1 MAKNYEVK
9 AKVDMSQHDAALKRS
24 SFEIY
29 KYEKNI
35 KAAQGEL
42 NRFSGAVNGTVG
54 GLGNLASA
62 LGRGDFMGFANGLKN
77 VIPSMT
83 SLQGGLGGVGGALS
97 SLVNPATLAA
107 AGIAAVGAVM
117 VESVKKVS
125 EFETH
130 LDSLQS
136 LTGLNDAGM
145 KAVSDAAIEMSK
157 NFPASASAIVDSM
170 KLIGSQAPELLKD
183 KDALIQ
189 VTEAANTLA
198 GAAQIEVVDAAKAI
212 TTTMNQMGVSGAQ
225 AKDIINVL
233 AAASQQGSADVA
245 YLNTAFE
252 KAGTAAASAGMNY
265 TQLAAM
271 VESVAPKFSSADVA
285 GSQLASTMLKLSTQA
300 NDNFKPAVVGMQQA
314 LDNLA
319 KAQLNDA
326 ELKKLV
332 GESNITMVK
341 TLIQTKDQFAAYSQ
355 SLAGTNTAQEQFATN
370 TDNLEGAIQKL
381 KNTWDAFL
389 LTLGQSGI
397 IQGIIASIQQIIKF
411 VGDLCNEITDT
422 VKVFDLL
429 GTDGTKSVNLLGL
442 QLKAVGVI
450 IHGIMEVV
458 RVVIAVVID
467 QFNKCANWIADKWAW
482 VKSCLNG
489 NGMFSGVL
497 EKVYDL
503 VKKFVDYIN
512 QMRKAWN
519 DLKRD
524 LGLGGSSGGG
534 SGKPAPPKGGK
545 AFSDMTDEEKRA
557 AGYRLVR
564 KGKNK
569 QTGKYEEV
577 WTNEPK
583 APKLTGGG
591 GGGKGK
597 GNRGG
602 GGKNTPKATTHTPQ
616 FEADSIAAYE
626 SNIREWN
633 EQLKKQNLT
642 LEEQAQIMEKIVF
655 AQMELDKLRRQQE
668 SLQAEIEVSDK
679 FGADIVEKYKKATG
693 NLSLDP
699 DFFKGVTTRRE
710 AEQRIQE
717 FLNSTKA
724 KLPVELNI
732 KAPKKLDT
740 SNVGKHLKK
749 NKLEFDGL
757 GEGMKAIQ
765 TLSGAFQTLGGAIG
779 DTTGQMLEFV
789 ATTMS
794 GIAEMI
800 PAIVSLIGAKQGEA
814 TASGVAS
821 AASLPFPANLGA
833 IATIIS
839 VVTSIFASLA
849 SFAEGGIVQSNRRLG
864 DYSLARVNGG
874 EMILNGAAQAN
885 LWKAIKTNRLG
896 GEDGTTLVASDVKI
910 KGSDLYL
917 ALSNYG
923 KLKGKSGRKMTF

>member
-9 AKVDMSQHDAALKRS
+9 AKVDMSQHDASLKRS

-35 KAAQGEL
+35 KNAKNEL

-54 GLGNLASA
+54 GLGQLASA
-62 LGRGDFMGFANGLKN
+62 LGRGDFMGFANGLKG
-77 VIPSMT
+77 VIPSLT
-83 SLQGGLGGVGGALS
+83 SLQGGLGGVGGALT
-97 SLVNPATLAA
+97 SLINPATLAA
-107 AGIAAVGAVM
+107 AGIAAVGAV
-117 VESVKKVS
+117 VVTAISKVS

-136 LTGLNDAGM
+136 LTGLDDTGM

-225 AKDIINVL
+225 AGDIINVL

-271 VESVAPKFSSADVA
+271 VESIAPKFSSADVA

-300 NDNFKPAVVGMQQA
+300 NDKFKPAVVGMQQA

-319 KAQLNDA
+319 SAQLNDA

-341 TLIQTKDQFAAYSQ
+341 SLIAAKDQFAAYSQ

-370 TDNLEGAIQKL
+370 TDNLQGAIQKL

-397 IQGIIASIQQIIKF
+397 IQGIIASIQQVIKF
-411 VGDLCNEITDT
+411 IGDLCNEITET

-429 GTDGTKSVNLLGL
+429 GTDGGKSVNMLGV
-442 QLKAVGVI
+442 QLKVLGDI

-458 RVVIAVVID
+458 RVVIAVIID
-467 QFNKCANWIADKWAW
+467 QFNKCAQWMADKWNW
-482 VKSCLNG
+482 LKSSLNG
-489 NGMFSGVL
+489 NGMFSGVI
-497 EKVYDL
+497 EKVYDF
-503 VKKFVDYIN
+503 VRKFVDYIN
-512 QMRKAWN
+512 QIRKAWN
-519 DLKRD
+519 DMKRD
-524 LGLGGSSGGG
+524 LGLGGSSSSNG
-534 SGKPAPPKGGK
+534 STVSKPNGGK
-545 AFSDMTDEEKRA
+545 SFSDMTDEEKRA

-569 QTGKYEEV
+569 EGKYEEV
-577 WTNEPK
+577 WSNEPEV
-583 APKLTGGG
+583 PSTPSGG
-591 GGGKGK
+591 GGGKHK
-597 GNRGG
+597 S
-602 GGKNTPKATTHTPQ
+602 GGKSTPRSSAHTAK

-626 SNIREWN
+626 SNINQWN
-633 EQLKKQNLT
+633 EQLKNQNLT
-642 LEEQAQIMEKIVF
+642 LDEQAQILQKIIT
-655 AQMELDKLRRQQE
+655 AEEELQRLRSEQA
-668 SLQAEIEVSDK
+668 SKKAEIEVGYK
-679 FGADIVEKYKKATG
+679 FGEDIVEQYKKVTG

-699 DFFKGVTTRRE
+699 EFFKDVKTRRE
-710 AEQRIQE
+710 AEERLQKFMDSLKPHIG
-717 FLNSTKA
+717 
-724 KLPVELNI
+724 VELEIKQPKNI
-732 KAPKKLDT
+732 KVPTVNLKPKIDKKEMSQGLKDGIATLDSFGEAIGQLGSMAEDSALSAAGIIAQAIANMWLGYAQATAQAGKL
-740 SNVGKHLKK
+740 GPWGWAA
-749 NKLEFDGL
+749 FAAAGL
-757 GEGMKAIQ
+757 AQ
-765 TLSGAFQTLGGAIG
+765 TLA
-779 DTTGQMLEFV
+779 V
-789 ATTMS
+789 
-794 GIAEMI
+794 
-800 PAIVSLIGAKQGEA
+800 
-814 TASGVAS
+814 
-821 AASLPFPANLGA
+821 
-833 IATIIS
+833 IS
-839 VVTSIFASLA
+839 QIHSNSY
-849 SFAEGGIVQSNRRLG
+849 AEGGVIQGNTRLG
-864 DYSLARVNGG
+864 DYNIARVNGG
-874 EMILNGAAQAN
+874 EMILNGSQQAN
-885 LWKAIKTNRLG
+885 LWNAIRTNRLG
-896 GEDGTTLVASDVKI
+896 GDDGATLVASDVRI

-923 KLKGKSGRKMTF
+923 KVKGKSGHKLSLS

>member
-107 AGIAAVGAVM
+107 AGIAAVGAVV

-136 LTGLNDAGM
+136 LTGLDDSGI

-157 NFPASASAIVDSM
+157 SFPASASAIVDSM

-189 VTEAANTLA
+189 VTQAANTLA

-212 TTTMNQMGVSGAQ
+212 TTTMNQMGVSGEKAG
-225 AKDIINVL
+225 DIINVL

-245 YLNTAFE
+245 YLSTAFE

-341 TLIQTKDQFAAYSQ
+341 SLIAAKDQFAAYSQ

-370 TDNLEGAIQKL
+370 TDNLQGAIQKL

-397 IQGIIASIQQIIKF
+397 IQGIIASIQQVIKF
-411 VGDLCNEITDT
+411 VGDLINEITDT

-429 GTDGTKSVNLLGL
+429 GTDSVKNVNILAL
-442 QLKAVGVI
+442 QLKVVGEV
-450 IHGIMEVV
+450 IHGLCEVV
-458 RVVIAVVID
+458 RVVVAILID
-467 QFNKCANWIADKWAW
+467 QFNKCAQWIADKWAW

-503 VKKFVDYIN
+503 VRKFVEYIN
-512 QMRKAWN
+512 QIRKAWN
-519 DLKRD
+519 DMKRD
-524 LGLGGSSGGG
+524 LGLGGASSGGN
-534 SGKPAPPKGGK
+534 GKPAPQKGGK
-545 AFSDMTDEEKRA
+545 SFNEMTDDEKRA

-577 WTNEPK
+577 WTNEPET
-583 APKLTGGG
+583 PKLSGGG

-602 GGKNTPKATTHTPQ
+602 GAKTTSKATPKAAP
-616 FEADSIAAYE
+616 FDADSIAAYE

-642 LEEQAQIMEKIVF
+642 LDEQAQIIEKIVF
-655 AQMELDKLRRQQE
+655 AQQELDKLRSQQE
-668 SLQAEIEVSDK
+668 SLKAEIEVSDK
-679 FGADIVEKYKKATG
+679 FGADIVEKYKQATG

-699 DFFKGVTTRRE
+699 DFFKGVTTRKE

-717 FLNSTKA
+717 FLNSMKP
-724 KLPVELNI
+724 KLPVDVTL
-732 KAPKKLDT
+732 KAPKLDT
-740 SNVGKHLKK
+740 SKVGKSLKK
-749 NKLEFDGL
+749 KTDELKFDGI

-765 TLSGAFQTLGGAIG
+765 TLSGAFSTLGGAIG
-779 DTTGQMLEFV
+779 DTTEQMLEFV
-789 ATTMS
+789 ATAMS

-821 AASLPFPANLGA
+821 AAALPFPANLGA

-839 VVTSIFASLA
+839 VITSIFASLA
-849 SFAEGGIVQSNRRLG
+849 SFAEGGIVQGASRIG
-864 DYSLARVNGG
+864 DYNIARVNGG
-874 EMILNGAAQAN
+874 EMILNGQQQAN
-885 LWKAIKTNRLG
+885 LWKAVSSNRLG
-896 GEDGTTLVASDVKI
+896 GDGGTLITSDVKI
-910 KGSDLYL
+910 KGSDIYL
-917 ALSNYG
+917 ALSNYS
-923 KLKGKSGRKMTF
+923 KVRGKSGHKVTL

>member
-62 LGRGDFMGFANGLKN
+62 LGRGDFMGFANGLKS

-136 LTGLNDAGM
+136 LTGLDDSGM

-285 GSQLASTMLKLSTQA
+285 GSQLASTMLKLSTQT

-319 KAQLNDA
+319 SAQLNDA

-341 TLIQTKDQFAAYSQ
+341 TLIQAKDQFAAYSQ

-370 TDNLEGAIQKL
+370 TDNLQGAIQKL

-389 LTLGQSGI
+389 LTLGQTGA
-397 IQGIIASIQQIIKF
+397 IQGIIAALQQVIKF
-411 VGDLCNEITDT
+411 LGDLCNEVTETI
-422 VKVFDLL
+422 KVFDLL

-442 QLKAVGVI
+442 QLKVVGAI
-450 IHGIMEVV
+450 IHGLMEVV

-467 QFNKCANWIADKWAW
+467 QFNRCANWIADKWNW

-503 VKKFVDYIN
+503 VKKFIDYIN
-512 QMRKAWN
+512 QMRNAWN
-519 DLKRD
+519 SLKRD

-545 AFSDMTDEEKRA
+545 SFSNMTDDEKKA
-557 AGYRLVR
+557 AGYRLVK
-564 KGKNK
+564 KGKNSSG
-569 QTGKYEEV
+569 QYEEV
-577 WTNEPK
+577 WTNEPEP
-583 APKLTGGG
+583 PKLSGGG
-591 GGGKGK
+591 GGGKHGK
-597 GNRGG
+597 GGKGG
-602 GGKNTPKATTHTPQ
+602 GGGGRHTPKATPQAPQ
-616 FEADSIAAYE
+616 FEANSIAAFE

-633 EQLKKQNLT
+633 DQLKKQNLT
-642 LEEQAQIMEKIVF
+642 LEEQAQIMEEIVF
-655 AQMELDKLRRQQE
+655 AQMELNKLKREQE
-668 SLQAEIEVSDK
+668 SLQAETEVSAK
-679 FGADIVEKYKKATG
+679 FGADLVEKYKKITG

-699 DFFKGVTTRRE
+699 EFFKDVKTRKE
-710 AEQRIQE
+710 AEERLQKFMDSLKPHIGVEMDIKPPKNFKVPTINLKPKVDKKEMSQGLKDGIATLDSFGE
-717 FLNSTKA
+717 AIGQLGQMAEDNALSAAGIIAQAIANMWLGYAQATA
-724 KLPVELNI
+724 QAGKLGPWGW
-732 KAPKKLDT
+732 AA
-740 SNVGKHLKK
+740 
-749 NKLEFDGL
+749 FAAAGL
-757 GEGMKAIQ
+757 AQ
-765 TLSGAFQTLGGAIG
+765 TLA
-779 DTTGQMLEFV
+779 V
-789 ATTMS
+789 
-794 GIAEMI
+794 
-800 PAIVSLIGAKQGEA
+800 
-814 TASGVAS
+814 
-821 AASLPFPANLGA
+821 
-833 IATIIS
+833 IS
-839 VVTSIFASLA
+839 QIHSNSY
-849 SFAEGGIVQSNRRLG
+849 AEGGIIQGASRIG
-864 DYSLARVNGG
+864 DHNILSLAQVNGG

-917 ALSNYG
+917 TLSNYS
-923 KLKGKSGRKMTF
+923 KVKAKSGRKLSF